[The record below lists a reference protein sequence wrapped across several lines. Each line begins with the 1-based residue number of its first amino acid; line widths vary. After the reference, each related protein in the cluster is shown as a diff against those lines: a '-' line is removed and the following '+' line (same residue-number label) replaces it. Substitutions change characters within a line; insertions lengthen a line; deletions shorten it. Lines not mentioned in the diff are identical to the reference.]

1 VDLVFSHFIRISA
14 YMLIKILGIYI
25 KKVLFYPMNL
35 QTAFIQREKKQDSR
49 RLSCV
54 LEWKLIKF

>member
-1 VDLVFSHFIRISA
+1 VDWVFSHFIRISA